1 MLLMFDGFDSLG
13 TSGSWNLSRRYPV
26 ICASGI
32 SNFGDI
38 AAGQINGY
46 ALQFDGSNQIFRTWK
61 LTTVDTVVVGFALKL
76 VSGYATAGNHILSL
90 YDGTTE
96 GVGIYVAASGELKI
110 MRGGS
115 GGTQLAITSG
125 FGLTTGV
132 WYWFELK
139 VKCASGTDGTVDL
152 RSGGVSV
159 ASNSATN
166 TKAGSNNYHD
176 VIGVNGVATASK
188 LLDDL
193 YVLDT
198 SGSVNNDFLGPVHVT
213 RLDPVSDNGT
223 NQWTTQS
230 GSNHAAM
237 VDDSATLDDDSTYVE
252 SATAT
257 DAEIWNCADYVGD
270 PVKGVQICT
279 DVRDTDAKSFSIK
292 STSKLGSGTINKSSS
307 AAVPGANYATI
318 VHLMETDPDGNPWT
332 ASNLSN
338 TAFGV
343 EVA

>member
-32 SNFGDI
+32 SNFGSI
-38 AAGQINGY
+38 AAGQISGY
-46 ALQFDGSNQIFRTWK
+46 ALNFDSNNEFFRTWK
-61 LTTVDTVVVGFALKL
+61 LTTVDTVVIGFALKL

-96 GVGIYVAASGELKI
+96 GVGVFVAASGELKI

-139 VKCASGTDGTVDL
+139 VKCATSGGTVEL
-152 RSGGVSV
+152 RSGGVNV
-159 ASNSATN
+159 ASNGSAN
-166 TKAGSNNYHD
+166 TQAGSNAYHD
-176 VIGVNGVATASK
+176 VVSVSGVASASK

-198 SGSVNNDFLGPVHVT
+198 SGSIHNDFLGPVHVT
-213 RLDPVSDNGT
+213 RLDPASDNGT

-237 VDDSATLDDDSTYVE
+237 VGDGATLDSDSTYVE
-252 SATAT
+252 SSSSS
-257 DAEIWNCADYVGD
+257 DAEIWDYADYVGD
-270 PVKGVQICT
+270 TVTCVQICT
-279 DVRDTDAKSFSIK
+279 DVRDTDAQSFSIK
-292 STSKLGSGTINKSSS
+292 STAKLGSTLNKSAA
-307 AAVPGANYATI
+307 AAVPGANYAT
-318 VHLMETDPDGNPWT
+318 VVRLMATDPDGNPWT
-332 ASNLSN
+332 AVNLSN